1 MRQFYEFLVERVR
14 QIHRQNTP
22 HHIGRYFGTNIH
34 SWRGC
39 LEKLDWDFSMINLIK
54 CSAISRVLIF
64 TLFRHQGC
72 GDQSGNGPGSVCS
85 KLSLCLR
92 NGSLNATGAGHQGN
106 QGKPVAELCGHRLNQ
121 LEDLASHS
129 AHQLLLCAFPAS
141 DTGEQDLKRFPFIN
155 RVYLV
160 NIGSILLNT
169 YLATESN

>member
-1 MRQFYEFLVERVR
+1 
-14 QIHRQNTP
+14 
-22 HHIGRYFGTNIH
+22 
-34 SWRGC
+34 
-39 LEKLDWDFSMINLIK
+39 MINLIK

-141 DTGEQDLKRFPFIN
+141 DTGEKDLKRFLLLSIVFIW
-155 RVYLV
+155 
-160 NIGSILLNT
+160 SILGQYCSTLT
-169 YLATESN
+169 WRPKATRLMSQCSGGQPCSSLLEYLPCCQN